1 VPGGRLIFALTAAFA
16 AGPVFGAPS
25 SLPSSPNAVTQAIT
39 ISIQQESQTAL
50 AALPSL
56 ENQSHSLPGIIPAPV
71 QAADSASH
79 ALATDEQS
87 GTTLGLPSLPAL
99 SPGEPADMVRHLRDS
114 LTSELYDSFQ
124 LFLYV
129 SKATRGPWAQH
140 MFVLQ
145 KQPTGAL
152 VLLDD
157 WPVSTGRERDEFNRA
172 GVELPSFTPS
182 GYYELDPDRA
192 YTDYRSFQ
200 WGEPMPYAMF
210 FRWTKD
216 GHETGLAIHA
226 ATDDEVA
233 LLGTRASAGC
243 IRLPPKAAHDLYGL
257 IQTQY
262 RGLMPIFETDLHSG
276 TMRNDGILLQ
286 NPDTS
291 FQLVDGYKVLV
302 FIDDYGG
309 DRTVS
314 SLP

>member
-1 VPGGRLIFALTAAFA
+1 
-16 AGPVFGAPS
+16 
-25 SLPSSPNAVTQAIT
+25 
-39 ISIQQESQTAL
+39 
-50 AALPSL
+50 
-56 ENQSHSLPGIIPAPV
+56 
-71 QAADSASH
+71 
-79 ALATDEQS
+79 
-87 GTTLGLPSLPAL
+87 
-99 SPGEPADMVRHLRDS
+99 
-114 LTSELYDSFQ
+114 
-124 LFLYV
+124 
-129 SKATRGPWAQH
+129 